1 MADGA
6 DPTHELISD
15 GWFGEKEVMWPGQ
28 QMRLKV
34 ENVLFAEKSK
44 FQDVLVFDS
53 STYGRVLVLDGVIQL
68 TERDEF
74 AYQEMLTHI
83 PMFAH
88 AVCPKNVLIVGG
100 GDGGML
106 REVMKHPGV
115 EHVTM
120 CDIDAMVPEVS
131 KKYLPSM
138 SVAFSDPRLELVC
151 EDAAVFV
158 AADARK
164 YDVIIVDSTD
174 PVGPAASL
182 YEPTF
187 YKSMRDVLTADGVIA
202 TQGECMWLHLEL
214 IEEVMAPF

>member
-1 MADGA
+1 MADVA
-6 DPTHELISD
+6 APTHELISD

-88 AVCPKNVLIVGG
+88 ASCPKNVLIVGG

-131 KKYLPSM
+131 KKHLPSM

-158 AADARK
+158 AADSRK
-164 YDVIIVDSTD
+164 YVRSLFSSVFSFFYLLTHSVSTCCKQ
-174 PVGPAASL
+174 PGTTSSSSTRRTPWALPLRSTSPRSTRAC
-182 YEPTF
+182 
-187 YKSMRDVLTADGVIA
+187 A
-202 TQGECMWLHLEL
+202 TC
-214 IEEVMAPF
+214 